1 MKYLLALSVL
11 ATSPAAAKAQYIMQP
26 SLGGTPSYGAES
38 KSEDIQSTNRKTK
51 KTAHRGAPRNQR
63 DLDTRGSPSPLPR
76 Q

>member
-1 MKYLLALSVL
+1 MKYLLALSIF
-11 ATSPAAAKAQYIMQP
+11 AASPAPAKAQYIMQP

-51 KTAHRGAPRNQR
+51 KAAHRGALRNQR
-63 DLDTRGSPSPLPR
+63 DVDTGRSPSRLPR